1 MGGEGGA
8 TGGFGGSRDAGTGG
22 SSDVGTGSTV
32 PDTGAGGTTRP
43 EVGSDGSSGGTSG
56 KPDTGAGG
64 APDAGSAERPEVG
77 TNDLGTEARR
87 DLGSGDLADAGRDS
101 PLDSGPDAALD
112 GKAEVETDG
121 RSDGSIP
128 DGRDAS
134 EAGAGGGV
142 LKLLAGGLGGLG
154 DTDGIGTAAR
164 FRSPEG
170 ITSDGAGTLF
180 VADWDGQVIR
190 TIDVATGTVTTLAG
204 SPLSAGST
212 DGTGPAA
219 RFNCP
224 AGVASDGDGNLF
236 VTDNLNHTIRK
247 IVIATGA
254 VTNFASVPG
263 ESGTTDG
270 TGTAARFTSPTG
282 ITSDGAG
289 NLYVTDRH
297 AIRKIVIATAAVT
310 TLAGASLA
318 LGSTDGTGTA
328 ARFQVPWGVASD
340 GADNLFVADNQ
351 NNTIRKVVVATG
363 EVSTFAGSPGQAGS
377 SDGMGTA
384 ARFSYPKGI
393 ASDGAGNLFVVDAG
407 DSSHFGNNTIR
418 RLVIATGEVTT
429 LAGSPGQSG
438 NSDGTGADA
447 RFLDSVGITTDGAG
461 NLFVA
466 DTGNY
471 AIRKIVTD
479 GATVSTLAG
488 SPQNFGNADGVGA
501 DARFYLPTGLASDDT
516 GNLFVADAWNS
527 TIRKVVIA
535 TGEVST
541 LAGSPGQWGNAD
553 GVGAAARLQ
562 YPQAL
567 ATDNAGNLFVTDGQ
581 NTIRKIVIATGEVS
595 TFAGSTDPGSTDGTG
610 TAARF
615 DDPLG
620 VAADDV
626 GNLFVADTYNYT
638 IRKIVVAT
646 AAVTTL
652 AGSPN
657 QAGGNDGVGAAAR
670 FLNPQGVATDNAGNL
685 FVADSANFT
694 VRKIVIATG
703 EVTTLAGA
711 ERASGTADGTGAA
724 ARFYSV
730 QAVVCDKAGNLF
742 VTDTFNNTVRKIV
755 IGTQVVTTVVGSPDR
770 MGVVLGPL
778 PAGVGN
784 PFGLALGLGGELL
797 IADSAENAI
806 LAAQLSAAPSR

>member
-1 MGGEGGA
+1 MIRRHGPHTSQSPHRGFVLAAAVLLATGCGGRTVLLPRETPNGTGGVGGDGGA
-8 TGGFGGSRDAGTGG
+8 AGGLGGGRDTGTGG
-22 SSDVGTGSTV
+22 SSDAGTGSTL
-32 PDTGAGGTTRP
+32 PDLGAGGTTRP
-43 EVGSDGSSGGTSG
+43 EVGSGGSSGGTG
-56 KPDTGAGG
+56 GRPDAGAGG
-64 APDAGSAERPEVG
+64 APDVGSGGRREVG
-77 TNDLGTEARR
+77 TNDFGTEARR
-87 DLGSGDLADAGRDS
+87 DLGSGDSADASRDS
-101 PLDSGPDAALD
+101 PLDGGPDAALD

-170 ITSDGAGTLF
+170 VTSDGAGTLF

-190 TIDVATGTVTTLAG
+190 KIDVATGTVTTLAG
-204 SPLSAGST
+204 SPLNSGSA

-224 AGVASDGDGNLF
+224 AGVASDGAGNLF

-254 VTNFASVPG
+254 VTTFASVPG

-297 AIRKIVIATAAVT
+297 AIRTIVIATAAVT

-328 ARFQVPWGVASD
+328 ARFQAPWGMARE
-340 GADNLFVADNQ
+340 GAGNLFVADNQ
-351 NNTIRKVVVATG
+351 NHTIRKIVVATG
-363 EVSTFAGSPGQAGS
+363 EVSTFAGSPGQGGS
-377 SDGMGTA
+377 SDGRGTA
-384 ARFSYPKGI
+384 ARFGYPKGI
-393 ASDGAGNLFVVDAG
+393 ASDGAGNLFIVDTG

-418 RLVIATGEVTT
+418 KLVIATGEVTT

-438 NSDGTGADA
+438 NRDGTGADA
-447 RFLDSVGITTDGAG
+447 RFLDPVGIATDGAG

-479 GATVSTLAG
+479 DATVSTLAG

-541 LAGSPGQWGNAD
+541 LAGSPGQWGSAD

-567 ATDNAGNLFVTDGQ
+567 ASDNAGNLFATDGE

-620 VAADDV
+620 IAADDV
-626 GNLFVADTYNYT
+626 GNLFVADTYNDT
-638 IRKIVVAT
+638 I
-646 AAVTTL
+646 
-652 AGSPN
+652 
-657 QAGGNDGVGAAAR
+657 
-670 FLNPQGVATDNAGNL
+670 
-685 FVADSANFT
+685 
-694 VRKIVIATG
+694 
-703 EVTTLAGA
+703 
-711 ERASGTADGTGAA
+711 
-724 ARFYSV
+724 
-730 QAVVCDKAGNLF
+730 
-742 VTDTFNNTVRKIV
+742 
-755 IGTQVVTTVVGSPDR
+755 
-770 MGVVLGPL
+770 
-778 PAGVGN
+778 
-784 PFGLALGLGGELL
+784 
-797 IADSAENAI
+797 
-806 LAAQLSAAPSR
+806 